1 MKKIILAGMAVMILS
16 GCSDSVEEESVEK
29 PYVELEKRSRF
40 GLPISEEVRSLKI
53 KIKDITVDE
62 QFVIVNLKLDN
73 TESSAPPVN
82 WDPLKSN
89 IVIDNTQLN
98 AYDSSINGKTETNV
112 IQDGDILF
120 DTLGSEELFE
130 EGKEV
135 TLNLGEF
142 EIGGYFPESKEITTS
157 GVLENWRK

>member
-1 MKKIILAGMAVMILS
+1 MKKIILAGMAALIIS
-16 GCSDSVEEESVEK
+16 GCSNEKESSSEPQDEK
-29 PYVELEKRSRF
+29 PYVEIEDEKKGF
-40 GLPISEEVRSLKI
+40 DLPISEEVRSLKI
-53 KIKDITVDE
+53 EIKDITVDS
-62 QFVIVNLKLDN
+62 QYVIVNLKLDN
-73 TESSAPPVN
+73 TEESAPPVN
-82 WDPLKSN
+82 WDPLTAN

-130 EGKEV
+130 EGKKV

-157 GVLENWRK
+157 GVLE